1 MVPPKAEGPEAL
13 LGLLGLGL
21 RSRRVVVGVDAT
33 RAALQRGDAHLVVIA
48 SDASERAIERVMRL
62 AKGRGVPVVTGPA
75 STTIGERLGRPPVM
89 AVAVTDRHLAQGMRP
104 APHDTDR
111 T

>member
-1 MVPPKAEGPEAL
+1 MVPPKAEGPEAP

-33 RAALQRGDAHLVVIA
+33 RAALQRGDVHLVVIA
-48 SDASERAIERVMRL
+48 SDASERAIERVIRL

-75 STTIGERLGRPPVM
+75 STMIGERLGRPPVM